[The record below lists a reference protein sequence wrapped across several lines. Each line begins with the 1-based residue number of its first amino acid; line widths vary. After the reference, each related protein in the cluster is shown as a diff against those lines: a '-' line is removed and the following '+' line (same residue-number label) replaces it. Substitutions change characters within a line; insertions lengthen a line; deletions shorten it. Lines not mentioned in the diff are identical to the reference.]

1 MSETE
6 KITVNLSV
14 VDLGK
19 IDLLVQEGFY
29 SSRTD
34 LIRTGIRNLLNTHD
48 SAIQDT
54 IVRRTMA
61 IGIVGYGKDELEK
74 VLAEGNQL
82 DIRVI
87 GMLMLSKNV
96 TPELATAA
104 IHSIEVRGVF
114 RASNAVKQ
122 ALADRMI

>member
-19 IDLLVQEGFY
+19 VDLLVQEGFY

-34 LIRTGIRNLLNTHD
+34 CIRTGIRNLLNSHE

-61 IGIVGYGKDELEK
+61 VGIVGYSKEDLEQVAADGKQLE
-74 VLAEGNQL
+74 
-82 DIRVI
+82 IRVI
-87 GMLMLSKNV
+87 GMLTLPKSI

-104 IHSIEVRGVF
+104 IHSLEVRGVF
-114 RASNAVKQ
+114 RASSAVKQ
-122 ALADRMI
+122 ALEDRMK